1 MDKFIKNSQL
11 LDSNNLHH
19 FADLMDLELI
29 RLAKTPEGEPILE
42 QLDWVNPDLSPGHVS
57 KMEKEIYPPGFHLFS
72 DLEVPEYLKMTPN
85 QQRLVPKPIRD
96 KAVNEIRNL
105 ANEYLIE
112 DDVDKYVVDG
122 IKDVFYFILAVESSI
137 EEKTITVE
145 DLSVVPGRRRVN
157 LFIALD
163 RLYKALKPF
172 QQEDYVIKG
181 SARKL
186 TSWPLIRNMIKDG
199 WLIPVKGKRIKNI
212 IKDDQGKIIDV
223 VTKMESVGGEQLHQF
238 KLKLNLPD
246 TLPENIRKFADE
258 GYKILKKE
266 NSLLFRG
273 INTIKNLLPKK

>member
-223 VTKMESVGGEQLHQF
+223 VTKMESVGGEELHQF

-266 NSLLFRG
+266 NSLLSRG
-273 INTIKNLLPKK
+273 INTIKNLFPKK

>member
-11 LDSNNLHH
+11 LDSNNLHY
-19 FADLMDLELI
+19 FADLMDQELI

-72 DLEVPEYLKMTPN
+72 DLEVPEYLNMTPN
-85 QQRLVPKPIRD
+85 QQRLVPKPVRD
-96 KAVNEIRNL
+96 KAVNEIRDL

-163 RLYKALKPF
+163 RLYKALKPY

-199 WLIPVKGKRIKNI
+199 WLIPIKGKRIKNI

-266 NSLLFRG
+266 NSLLSRG
-273 INTIKNLLPKK
+273 INTIKNLFPKK